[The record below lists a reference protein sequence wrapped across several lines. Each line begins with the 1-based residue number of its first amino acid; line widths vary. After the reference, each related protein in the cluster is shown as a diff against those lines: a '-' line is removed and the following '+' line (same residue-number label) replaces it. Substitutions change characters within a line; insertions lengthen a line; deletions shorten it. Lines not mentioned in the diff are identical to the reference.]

1 MPFKESNY
9 ANSLIYKL
17 CCKDPNIE
25 EIYVGS
31 STNFKQ
37 RKASH
42 KKNCYNENSRKYKMK
57 VYQFIRDNGG
67 WDNWNMIQ
75 IEPYSC
81 ETKRELEKRE
91 EELRKELKASL
102 NMASCYGFDKQRNK
116 ETQKKYRE
124 LHKEDIKDHRKKY
137 YEENKEAIKDKV
149 RKYHQDN
156 REKIL
161 EENKEKI
168 TCECGSIF
176 RKKEKARHQR
186 SNKHQSFILEN
197 N

>member
-1 MPFKESNY
+1 MLKDKSIIKYYNMPFKESNY

-31 STNFKQ
+31 TTNFKQ

-42 KKNCYNENSRKYKMK
+42 KTICNNENNKKHNYK

-91 EELRKELKASL
+91 EELRKELKANL
-102 NMASCYGFDKQRNK
+102 NSNNCCLENYNMKDYMKEYNENRKDKKKEYNIKYQQENKEKIKERRKKFYEENKEKLK
-116 ETQKKYRE
+116 ETQKKY
-124 LHKEDIKDHRKKY
+124 
-137 YEENKEAIKDKV
+137 YEERTK
-149 RKYHQDN
+149 
-156 REKIL
+156 
-161 EENKEKI
+161 
-168 TCECGSIF
+168 
-176 RKKEKARHQR
+176 
-186 SNKHQSFILEN
+186 KHQSFILEN